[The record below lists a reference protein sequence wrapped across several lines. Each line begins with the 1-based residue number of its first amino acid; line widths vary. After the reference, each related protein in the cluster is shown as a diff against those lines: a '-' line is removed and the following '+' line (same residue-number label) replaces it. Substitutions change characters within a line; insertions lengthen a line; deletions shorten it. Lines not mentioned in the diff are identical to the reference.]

1 MVSALR
7 TCSSASSLMRSIGLV
22 AAVAASMAAAGSK
35 LARRRASSPMAL
47 IISSSTCGERRERDE
62 KRDPKHGNVAGSK
75 YGRYKGWGS

>member
-1 MVSALR
+1 
-7 TCSSASSLMRSIGLV
+7 
-22 AAVAASMAAAGSK
+22 
-35 LARRRASSPMAL
+35 L